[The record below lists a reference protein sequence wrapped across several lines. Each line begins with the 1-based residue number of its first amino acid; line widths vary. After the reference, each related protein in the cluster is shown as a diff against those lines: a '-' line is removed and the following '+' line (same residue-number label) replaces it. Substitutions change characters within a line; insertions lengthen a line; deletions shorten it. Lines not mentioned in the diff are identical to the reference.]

1 MCILTDN
8 LTISS
13 SGATLNSNSVW
24 GALRGIETFSQLV
37 LQQSKDMVRTR
48 DIKHIKYQFFL
59 F

>member
-1 MCILTDN
+1 MCILKDN

-37 LQQSKDMVRTR
+37 LQQSKDMVGTR
-48 DIKHIKYQFFL
+48 DI
-59 F
+59 